1 MRDAPVMEP
10 PPRRHRGGNKLPP
23 GHPARGRP
31 PKYERRWSWDGWGPD
46 PERRDRNQRTRARR
60 AVALAQGRGLLTPL
74 LASVLYALYDASDER
89 LNVTWWGEAYIAR
102 LVNGS
107 GHYGDNEAGARTAGA
122 WMAELKKLGWA
133 QAIQRMVVVEGR
145 LRFTTNAWRLV
156 IPPALRSEV
165 EAREDAARA
174 KSSARWAHPGRV
186 TPRAQSRPPV
196 LSPHVATGHHDAP
209 SPAGPNEPS
218 ADVEAQIAASRA
230 ALANAVKRAPPN
242 TERPPRR

>member
-1 MRDAPVMEP
+1 
-10 PPRRHRGGNKLPP
+10 
-23 GHPARGRP
+23 
-31 PKYERRWSWDGWGPD
+31 
-46 PERRDRNQRTRARR
+46 
-60 AVALAQGRGLLTPL
+60 LLTPL